1 MNDIAVERK
10 KALKEAE
17 QKKKEEKQ
25 QKALKLQEKRK
36 LKSPNR
42 TKQFGENSKLL
53 PCVTSNYELKVDN
66 FEKTQH

>member
-1 MNDIAVERK
+1 MNDIDVERK

-17 QKKKEEKQ
+17 QKKKKEQQ

-53 PCVTSNYELKVDN
+53 PCVTSN
-66 FEKTQH
+66 

>member
-17 QKKKEEKQ
+17 LKKKKKEQQ

-53 PCVTSNYELKVDN
+53 PCVTSN
-66 FEKTQH
+66 